1 MNEKN
6 DCLKQDEET
15 FNYFGKAIKLFLN
28 KSNNIWE
35 NRYKS
40 WEHCY
45 NIFHY
50 VKSKN
55 IALDEKLYDNLNDI
69 FPNMSKAWTYQNELA
84 LHLAFYMASWGMY
97 RGSSFLLQNDYT
109 IYKEVVGAIF
119 DSKYDDLW
127 DDSKLFSSSD
137 TGNNVDKIEKLYYAI
152 FEKLKPYKCYFVNK
166 SYFRNETQEP
176 QSREFST
183 IITKIIL
190 GTIGCFPALDR
201 NFKQG
206 FGLQKTSSKKD
217 KTINNKTT
225 NEYVN
230 NCIKRVYELGC
241 AKYEQYKRNN
251 QNITNYPF
259 MKQIDMYYFIKGMED
274 EFLINIGLG
283 PDVDKNTIKKQI
295 NGYIKGNDAEKQ
307 KEVAKYLYNNVAW
320 KDYTTREE
328 YDILV
333 ANSNLKQAI
342 EELLKVSNSNLRN
355 FVKKYYKSKDSNDD
369 IIE

>member
-1 MNEKN
+1 MNEKTN
-6 DCLKQDEET
+6 FLVKEEV
-15 FNYFGKAIKLFLN
+15 YFEEAIGLFED
-28 KSNNIWE
+28 KSNNKWE

-40 WEHCY
+40 WNHCY

-50 VKSKN
+50 VKDNIKDNKTKLDDELYEISNKN
-55 IALDEKLYDNLNDI
+55 K
-69 FPNMSKAWTYQNELA
+69 WTYKDELA

-109 IYKEVVGAIF
+109 IYKEVVEAIF

-127 DDSKLFSSSD
+127 DDSKLFSSE
-137 TGNNVDKIEKLYYAI
+137 NNVDKIKDLYYAI

-166 SYFRNETQEP
+166 SYFKNETQEP
-176 QSREFST
+176 QSREFLT

-230 NCIKRVYELGC
+230 NCIKRVYELVC
-241 AKYEQYKRNN
+241 AKYEQYKQNN
-251 QNITNYPF
+251 QNITKYPF
-259 MKQIDMYYFIKGMED
+259 MKQIDMYYFIKGIED
-274 EFLINIGLG
+274 EFLINIGLE
-283 PDVDKNTIKKQI
+283 PDRDKDTIKNQI
-295 NGYIKGNDAEKQ
+295 ISYIDGNNAEKQ
-307 KEVAKYLYNNVAW
+307 KEVAKYLYNNVVW

-342 EELLKVSNSNLRN
+342 DELRRSNIGLLYI
-355 FVKKYYKSKDSNDD
+355 VQKHYKCKNSNDD
-369 IIE
+369 TTE